1 MGSHVAAAAVGYH
14 QLRWEIVRGVPWR
27 GVASSAGTPV
37 LMVTGWSVA
46 AGLQPRPVNPVAEP
60 VSALAAVGA
69 ADRWVMSLT
78 FVVVGACVFV
88 TGLALRP
95 ARAPGRLML
104 MAGAVAGMLVAANPE
119 HPGTSLPVPH
129 MICAAAGCAGAA
141 WPAGA
146 WRRGLSVPWALRPTV
161 SAGAVAVLLAL
172 VAWFGAEL
180 ITGGGL
186 AGLAERIFGAAQ
198 ALWPP
203 AVVASCRHA
212 VREDTRLSLTS
223 PARARPAGRAGRF
236 GVRPTRGRRCRTR
249 GSPPP
254 VQPGRIA

>member
-1 MGSHVAAAAVGYH
+1 VRDVPWWGVVSSAAA
-14 QLRWEIVRGVPWR
+14 
-27 GVASSAGTPV
+27 PV
-37 LMVTGWSVA
+37 LMVAGWSVA

-60 VSALAAVGA
+60 VSMLAAVGA

-95 ARAPGRLML
+95 ASAPGRLVL

-119 HPGTSLPVPH
+119 HPGTSFPVPH
-129 MICAAAGCAGAA
+129 MICAAAGCAGVVA

-146 WRRGLSVPWALRPTV
+146 WRRGPSVPWGLRPAV

-180 ITGGGL
+180 ITSGGL

-198 ALWPP
+198 ALWPL
-203 AVVASCRHA
+203 AVVASCRYA
-212 VREDTRLSLTS
+212 AREDATQRLNQPGAG
-223 PARARPAGRAGRF
+223 PASGADRPVRRARNSRSALSHQ
-236 GVRPTRGRRCRTR
+236 
-249 GSPPP
+249 GSSPP
-254 VQPGRIA
+254 VQSNQIA

>member
-1 MGSHVAAAAVGYH
+1 MRAVPWWGVVSSAAA
-14 QLRWEIVRGVPWR
+14 
-27 GVASSAGTPV
+27 PV
-37 LMVTGWSVA
+37 LMVAGWSVA
-46 AGLQPRPVNPVAEP
+46 DGLQPRSFDPVAEP

-95 ARAPGRLML
+95 ARMAGRLIL

-119 HPGTSLPVPH
+119 HPGTSFPIPH
-129 MICAAAGCAGAA
+129 VICAAVGCAGVVA

-146 WRRGLSVPWALRPTV
+146 WRPGPAVPWGLRPAV

-172 VAWFGAEL
+172 VAWFGVEL

-186 AGLAERIFGAAQ
+186 AGVAERVFGAAL
-198 ALWPP
+198 ALWPL
-203 AVVASCRHA
+203 AVVVSCRRTA
-212 VREDTRLSLTS
+212 RQDTRPGLNPLS
-223 PARARPAGRAGRF
+223 ARPAGGARRPVLHARSPRAVEETGR
-236 GVRPTRGRRCRTR
+236 
-249 GSPPP
+249 
-254 VQPGRIA
+254 